1 MQLKA
6 ISLFAVHFAF
16 LASVTACSTTP
27 SLHAEKKSSA
37 SVTIAAQ
44 PQRFIL
50 SDGLQVRLSPPS
62 GFSLT
67 PEHYGFVQP
76 ESFSRIKVY
85 EVEVPYQEYLQGL
98 NQESLAQRKIQLV
111 TKEDIELQNAVCHLA
126 TLKQAIA
133 GTVFDK
139 KMMICGDELSSV
151 VIEASYPESANA
163 THKQAIFQSITSL
176 SVNIDNQLRLFTG
189 LPFAFNETPSYKIT
203 ARFRNSLV
211 MRPLSD
217 NSGKS
222 TVVVSHG
229 ISENTTTQQLAMHLM
244 AKNGSPDDIDIVRNE
259 PTTLGSIPALA
270 TTAYINIAG
279 EAYYTKQI
287 LSYQG
292 DRFLLVQTR
301 VPKGK
306 EVVTNSKLNSLLSHF
321 VFKKNTVK

>member
-6 ISLFAVHFAF
+6 ISVFAVHFVF
-16 LASVTACSTTP
+16 LTSVTACSTTP
-27 SLHAEKKSSA
+27 SLHTEQNPKA
-37 SVTIAAQ
+37 SVTAAAQ

-50 SDGLQVRLSPPS
+50 SDGLQVRLTPPS

-85 EVEVPYQEYLQGL
+85 EVEVPYQEYLKGF
-98 NQESLAQRKIQLV
+98 NQEDLAKRKIQLV
-111 TKEDIELQNAVCHLA
+111 TKEDIELQNAICHLA

-139 KMMICGDELSSV
+139 QVMICGDELSSV
-151 VIEASYPESANA
+151 IIEASYPESATTA
-163 THKQAIFQSITSL
+163 HKQAIYQSITSL
-176 SVNIDNQLRLFTG
+176 NVNIDNQLRLFTG
-189 LPFAFNETPSYKIT
+189 LPFAFTETPGYKIT
-203 ARFRNSLV
+203 TRFRNSLV

-222 TVVVSHG
+222 TLVVSHG

-244 AKNGSPDDIDIVRNE
+244 AKNGSPDDIEIVRNE
-259 PTTLGSIPALA
+259 ATTLGNIPALA
-270 TTAYINIAG
+270 TSAYINIAG
-279 EAYYTKQI
+279 EAFYTKQI
-287 LSYQG
+287 LSYQS

-301 VPKGK
+301 VPKDR
-306 EVVTNSKLNSLLSHF
+306 EDVTNSKLDSLLSHF
-321 VFKKNTVK
+321 VFKQNTVK